1 MTIWGF
7 LEDCLLIQSF
17 IDLRW
22 INIKKHQQTDLKLK
36 KFFKSK
42 DLRKWE
48 GILKDKSLKMKGDSN
63 MKNGLKI
70 KSERFLQQSYEIKQT
85 QDMWLRG
92 RVWYNPWW
100 DKIQLPQ
107 WWHIH
112 PWFIRTKMWLQH
124 LQPQTQQD
132 QWGMETIW
140 RTTTFLL
147 LHTQGKACSLRNKLS
162 STQSLH
168 KFNPEFQTFEAK
180 LIINSFSSSFSSI
193 LWALPKSTFS

>member
-7 LEDCLLIQSF
+7 LEDCLLIQSC

-22 INIKKHQQTDLKLK
+22 ISIRKHQQTDLKLK
-36 KFFKSK
+36 KFFKNK

-48 GILKDKSLKMKGDSN
+48 GILNDKSLKMKGDSN

-70 KSERFLQQSYEIKQT
+70 KSEKFLQQSWEIKQT
-85 QDMWLRG
+85 LDMWLRD
-92 RVWYNPWW
+92 RVLYNPWC
-100 DKIQLPQ
+100 DKIQLLQ

-112 PWFIRTKMWLQH
+112 PWFIRIKMWLQH
-124 LQPQTQQD
+124 PQPQTQQD
-132 QWGMETIW
+132 QWAMETIW

-147 LHTQGKACSLRNKLS
+147 LHTQGKACSLKNKSS

-168 KFNPEFQTFEAK
+168 KFNLEFQTFEAK